1 MAEDVICL
9 LDHVGWTEEKGV
21 HVVGISL
28 GGMIAQELAWRI
40 PERIGSLVLAV
51 TTPGGWFWNNIP
63 PWKGAMSLTKL
74 MMTPDPLMMAP
85 IVADML
91 YTQDWLKE
99 RDIDEP
105 NKTNRQVQQEAFL
118 RRVAITKKQRLKGHV
133 SQMVAGLT
141 HHVSAER
148 LRQIGEGVGRVAIVV
163 GDEDHLVWREGSRR
177 LKEGMGKVVLEEWR
191 NTGHGIHVQRWRE
204 FNQLVERTIR
214 TGARG
219 V

>member
-1 MAEDVICL
+1 
-9 LDHVGWTEEKGV
+9 
-21 HVVGISL
+21 
-28 GGMIAQELAWRI
+28 
-40 PERIGSLVLAV
+40 
-51 TTPGGWFWNNIP
+51 
-63 PWKGAMSLTKL
+63 
-74 MMTPDPLMMAP
+74 
-85 IVADML
+85 
-91 YTQDWLKE
+91 
-99 RDIDEP
+99 
-105 NKTNRQVQQEAFL
+105 
-118 RRVAITKKQRLKGHV
+118 
-133 SQMVAGLT
+133 MVAGLT